1 MTNIEEPMAI
11 STVEVVQ
18 QKLDKNGS
26 CEFQQG
32 EAIWRCI
39 YNCIGIFLI
48 INICYVDDYF

>member
-1 MTNIEEPMAI
+1 MARETRLMTDMEEPVAI

-32 EAIWRCI
+32 
-39 YNCIGIFLI
+39 
-48 INICYVDDYF
+48 